1 MRGLCF
7 AWLLTMGLAISAAR
21 GQTTETDLELVLL
34 ADATG
39 SIDAAEIAFQRRG
52 YAAAITH
59 PQVLNVIA
67 GGLTQKI
74 AVVYVEWGDETSQ
87 DVVVPWTIIDSAASA
102 QAFAEALLAAPRRA
116 YGFNAIGSALAKA
129 QALIEGNDIQG
140 LRKVIDISG
149 DSANNWDGI
158 PIEVARA
165 SAIAKGITINGL
177 AILCPREG
185 CGGQPVTYNVA
196 TAFQQKIIGGPGS
209 FVVTADDSNSFA
221 EAVRQKLV
229 QEIALVQ
236 PPVRSALSAITLT
249 RSRRSGPASG
259 VR

>member
-1 MRGLCF
+1 MRAVLF
-7 AWLLTMGLAISAAR
+7 AWFTAIGTVFASADALA
-21 GQTTETDLELVLL
+21 QEVDLELVLL

-39 SIDAAEIAFQRRG
+39 SIDAAEIAFQRNG

-67 GGLTQKI
+67 GGLTRKI
-74 AVVYVEWGDETSQ
+74 AVVYVEWGDESSQ
-87 DVVVPWTIIDSAASA
+87 DVVVPWTIIEDAASA
-102 QAFAEALLAAPRRA
+102 QAFTEALLAAPRRA

-129 QALIEGNDIQG
+129 QALIEGNAIQG

-177 AILCPREG
+177 AILCRREG
-185 CGGQPVTYNVA
+185 CGGQPVSYNVT
-196 TAFQQKIIGGPGS
+196 TAFEQKIIGGPGS
-209 FVVTADDSNSFA
+209 FVVTADGSNSFA

-229 QEIALVQ
+229 QEIA
-236 PPVRSALSAITLT
+236 
-249 RSRRSGPASG
+249 SRPSSSHQAQR
-259 VR
+259 